1 MSEKVT
7 AKYLHDQWWLV
18 DFALFTLAVGG
29 PLMST
34 HMMWH
39 GIALHCIPIQYTH
52 KSASKGIH
60 KYRNTPCMRTI
71 PTSKKWTPP
80 APNYPWFSLGSNKYN
95 HSKGS
100 PLEELFSIREKGFVA
115 SKHTMFTNIISIGAS
130 QIIKLHSIANCQ
142 YTIVAKR
149 YSTSIMCVY
158 GSKLV
163 RKLDD

>member
-1 MSEKVT
+1 MTHVLMILDDYIQS
-7 AKYLHDQWWLV
+7 YLQDHLRPLV
-18 DFALFTLAVGG
+18 HVGSRG
-29 PLMST
+29 VAFQYST
-34 HMMWH
+34 HTKVQ
-39 GIALHCIPIQYTH
+39 ARVYTNIE
-52 KSASKGIH
+52 IH
-60 KYRNTPCMRTI
+60 HACVQSPLQ
-71 PTSKKWTPP
+71 KKWTPP

-142 YTIVAKR
+142 YTIVAKH